1 MLAYKLHRIGKS
13 ILGKTTEPDGPKPSD
28 ALVWLQ
34 KAFSIVDQLEDK
46 TAAPSELKVKHQS
59 FWYYLHIMKRLFQI
73 SILRTMG
80 NHLALSL
87 LVLRL
92 LPS

>member
-1 MLAYKLHRIGKS
+1 M
-13 ILGKTTEPDGPKPSD
+13 LGKHAEPDGPKPSD
-28 ALVWLQ
+28 ALLWLQ

-46 TAAPSELKVKHQS
+46 AAVPSELKVKHQPFS
-59 FWYYLHIMKRLFQI
+59 YYLHVMRNFFQI

-80 NHLALSL
+80 NHLALPL
-87 LVLRL
+87 LVLSW